1 MENYSRCHWKESK
14 PLSTANLSQS
24 PSRNIES
31 STLSTRKVS
40 REEAEEA
47 IRTLI
52 LWLGDDPLREGLLD
66 TPARVIRAFEEW
78 FSGYRSK
85 PEEILS
91 TTFEEV
97 EGYAEPVTLR
107 GIRFESYCE
116 HHMAPIIGV
125 VHISY
130 IPDMRVVGLSKLAR
144 IVDLFAKRLQV
155 QEKMTAQI
163 ANAVQTVLN
172 PKGVAVMISAEH
184 HCMSTRGVSKHG
196 VDTITTQYTGEFSS
210 DKSRRC
216 QFERMAMGGMS
227 R

>member
-1 MENYSRCHWKESK
+1 MSSV
-14 PLSTANLSQS
+14 NLSQ
-24 PSRNIES
+24 PTSRNIRS
-31 STLSTRKVS
+31 SILSPGKVS

-47 IRTLI
+47 VRTMI

-66 TPARVIRAFEEW
+66 TPARVVRAFEEW
-78 FSGYRSK
+78 FSGYRLK

-91 TTFEEV
+91 MTFEEV

-107 GIRFESYCE
+107 GIQFESYCE

-130 IPDMRVVGLSKLAR
+130 IPDRKVVGLSKLAR
-144 IVDLFAKRLQV
+144 IVDLYAKRLQV
-155 QEKMTAQI
+155 QEKLTAQI
-163 ANAVQTVLN
+163 ANTVQAVLN

-184 HCMSTRGVSKHG
+184 QCMSTRGVLKHG
-196 VDTITTQYTGEFSS
+196 VDTITTQYTGEFSL
-210 DKSRRC
+210 DKSRQS
-216 QFERMAMGGMS
+216 QFVKLVTSGIS